1 MLNVVKSRFAG
12 WNKTFIAASLVVML
26 LVTMLCLVTFSS
38 CDLTRNKQD
47 SPTPANPDQSISQD
61 EAKQILMDMLDDFEQ
76 TDQIISSNTSLRKA
90 RPEQSERVGVASLPG
105 KNSAIIF
112 AVTPDSTFVYG
123 DTATI
128 DGQLNGIVVTEKH
141 AYPKGLLLIT
151 RSMKYAP
158 SNTIGIASVTEKYVS
173 WSQYASHTPET
184 KTLSIAGPQYSSG
197 TDSAIETQV
206 TKIKGSVTLT
216 ETFRFSEP
224 IRTFDMSKSTISVRA
239 ADPTAQQVITAVYD
253 MNSGILLT
261 KRATGQG
268 DVSLGYGSY
277 YSQSYTYSNGVLAS
291 WTKTTTLGQAD
302 K

>member
-1 MLNVVKSRFAG
+1 MFH
-12 WNKTFIAASLVVML
+12 KTFIATSLVVML
-26 LVTMLCLVTFSS
+26 CISS
-38 CDLTRNKQD
+38 CDQTRNRQD
-47 SPTPANPDQSISQD
+47 TQTPDNPEQSISQD

-76 TDQIISSNTSLRKA
+76 TNQIISSNASLRK
-90 RPEQSERVGVASLPG
+90 VGMASLPG
-105 KNSAIIF
+105 KNAPIIF

-151 RSMKYAP
+151 KSMKYAP

-173 WSQYASHTPET
+173 WSQYNSHTPET
-184 KTLSIAGPQYSSG
+184 KTISIAGPQYSSG
-197 TDSAIETQV
+197 TDSSIETHV

-224 IRTFDMSKSTISVRA
+224 IRTVDMSKSTISVRA
-239 ADPTAQQVITAVYD
+239 ADPSSQQVITAVYD

-268 DVSLGYGSY
+268 DISLGYGSY

-291 WTKTTTLGQAD
+291 WSKTTTLGQAD
-302 K
+302 KSILKIVEKYP

>member
-1 MLNVVKSRFAG
+1 M
-12 WNKTFIAASLVVML
+12 KTAFIAASLVVML
-26 LVTMLCLVTFSS
+26 CISG
-38 CDLTRNKQD
+38 CDQTRNRQD
-47 SPTPANPDQSISQD
+47 TQTPDNPEQSISQD

-76 TDQIISSNTSLRKA
+76 TNQIISSNASLRK
-90 RPEQSERVGVASLPG
+90 VGVASLPG
-105 KNSAIIF
+105 KNAPIIF

-151 RSMKYAP
+151 KSMKYAP

-173 WSQYASHTPET
+173 WSQYNSHTPET
-184 KTLSIAGPQYSSG
+184 KTISIAGPQYSSG
-197 TDSAIETQV
+197 TDSAIETHV

-224 IRTFDMSKSTISVRA
+224 IRTVDMSKSTISVRA
-239 ADPTAQQVITAVYD
+239 ADPSSQQVITAVYD
-253 MNSGILLT
+253 MTSGILLT

-302 K
+302 KSILKIVEKYP

>member
-1 MLNVVKSRFAG
+1 MFC
-12 WNKTFIAASLVVML
+12 KTFVIASCWKGVTFLTFL
-26 LVTMLCLVTFSS
+26 LMLCISG
-38 CDLTRNKQD
+38 CDLTRTKQD
-47 SPTPANPDQSISQD
+47 TQTPANPEQSISQD

-76 TDQIISSNTSLRKA
+76 TDQLIASNASLRK
-90 RPEQSERVGVASLPG
+90 VGVASLPG
-105 KNSAIIF
+105 KNAPIIF

-123 DTATI
+123 DTATV

-151 RSMKYAP
+151 KSMKYAP

-173 WSQYASHTPET
+173 WNQYNSHTPET
-184 KTLSIAGPQYSSG
+184 KTISIAGPQYSSG
-197 TDSAIETQV
+197 TDSAIETHV

-239 ADPTAQQVITAVYD
+239 ADPGAQQVITAVYD

-261 KRATGQG
+261 KRAIGQG

-302 K
+302 KSILKIVERYP